1 MAEESI
7 KTGVEILDEY
17 FKQLT
22 SDAQVDPDIRK
33 IMKDLWEQKRLS
45 TTTYLMREVDLL
57 IEARSK

>member
-1 MAEESI
+1 VAEESI

-22 SDAQVDPDIRK
+22 SDAQVDPDIKK

>member
-17 FKQLT
+17 FKQLIA
-22 SDAQVDPDIRK
+22 DDKIDPDIRR
-33 IMKDLWEQKRLS
+33 IMKDLWEQKRLG
-45 TTTYLMREVDLL
+45 TTTYLMREVDSL